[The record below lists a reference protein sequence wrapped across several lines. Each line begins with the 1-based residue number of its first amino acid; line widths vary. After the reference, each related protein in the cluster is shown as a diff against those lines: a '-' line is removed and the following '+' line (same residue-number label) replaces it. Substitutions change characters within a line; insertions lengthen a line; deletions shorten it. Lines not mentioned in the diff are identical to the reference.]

1 MDNEAGI
8 DVSLEQSSLC
18 AVDATG
24 QSVREAKLAS
34 APLSRPRSRET
45 RPDSP
50 RQPQPPPYRVASP
63 VAEAYGLRLVTRDT
77 RCGA

>member
-18 AVDATG
+18 VVDAAG
-24 QSVREAKLAS
+24 QSVREANLAS
-34 APLSRPRSRET
+34 APLSRSRSRET

-50 RQPQPPPYRVASP
+50 RQ
-63 VAEAYGLRLVTRDT
+63 L
-77 RCGA
+77 